1 MINVPLN
8 VNFPLNNVTV
18 MYKAC
23 YIQLLL
29 DGKLYI
35 YVLVAL
41 CLLRLLNSIT
51 RKSYINKYKNK
62 YNSITNYCRV
72 FRISKHLR
80 IDELNNEHYK
90 LGILSYTDIELC

>member
-18 MYKAC
+18 MYKII
-23 YIQLLL
+23 YSYV
-29 DGKLYI
+29 GKLYI

-72 FRISKHLR
+72 FHISKHLR

-90 LGILSYTDIELC
+90 LGILNYTDIELC